1 MSHPPTSK
9 RSSSIG
15 NPVQMHEPDPPP
27 SPIKTPEDQ
36 QLSQQSGTSGTYSSP
51 QRDSSRRGE
60 SQVKMALYLSSSS
73 SSPNSPAATALTIL
87 SLSPDPSPAA
97 VTMYNS
103 PSPNSSSSSAAVTVV
118 SRCTVCP
125 DTESTLGGLK
135 LSVSDLPMLSCHYI
149 QKGLFFPRPPI
160 PFAPLLSL
168 LKSSLSR
175 ALSLFPALAGRLS
188 TLPDGRIVISCNDA
202 GADFSHAV
210 ASSLTLPLLLPTSS
224 DVPLPVKSFFPFDG
238 AVSYQ
243 GHFRPLAAFQVT
255 ELGDGAVFIGCV
267 VNHAILD
274 GTSFWNFFNTW
285 AELCRGAAPQPPDFR
300 RNFFGDST
308 AVLRFAD
315 GAGPKVTFPVNAPLR
330 ERIFHFSREA
340 IRDLKSR
347 ANGRT
352 HDSIAEIYGK
362 QIHDPKKATTAAA
375 AAEEQISSFQ
385 SLCAQL
391 WRAVTRARKH
401 LRPEATTT
409 FRMAVNCRHRVVPRV
424 DPSYFGN
431 AIQSIPT
438 TAAVGE
444 VSARELR
451 WTAGLLHQ
459 NVVAHRDETVRR
471 MVAEWEATP
480 RCFPLGNPDGAGITM
495 GSSHRFP
502 VYEGND
508 FGWGLPLAVRS
519 GRANK
524 FDGKISAFPG
534 REGGGS
540 VDLEVCLAPDTMAAL
555 LQDDEFMHYVSQDY
569 SAL

>member
-1 MSHPPTSK
+1 
-9 RSSSIG
+9 
-15 NPVQMHEPDPPP
+15 
-27 SPIKTPEDQ
+27 
-36 QLSQQSGTSGTYSSP
+36 
-51 QRDSSRRGE
+51 
-60 SQVKMALYLSSSS
+60 
-73 SSPNSPAATALTIL
+73 
-87 SLSPDPSPAA
+87 
-97 VTMYNS
+97 MYNS
-103 PSPNSSSSSAAVTVV
+103 PSPTNSFLSSSSAAVTVV
-118 SRCTVCP
+118 SKWTVYP

-149 QKGLFFPRPPI
+149 QKGVFFPRPPI

-188 TLPDGRIVISCNDA
+188 TLPDGRIIISCNDA
-202 GADFSHAV
+202 GADFSHAI
-210 ASSLTLPLLLPTSS
+210 APSLTLPLLLPTSS
-224 DVPLPVKSFFPFDG
+224 DVPLPVKSLFPFDG

-285 AELCRGAAPQPPDFR
+285 AELCRGATPHPPDLR

-315 GAGPKVTFPVNAPLR
+315 GDGPKVTFPVNAPLR

-347 ANGRT
+347 ANAQA

-362 QIHDPKKATTAAA
+362 QIHDPKKATTVAAA
-375 AAEEQISSFQ
+375 AAEDEVSSFQ

-391 WRAVTRARKH
+391 WRAVTRSRKH

-409 FRMAVNCRHRVVPRV
+409 FRMAVNCRHRVVPPV

-444 VSARELR
+444 VAARKLR
-451 WTAGLLHQ
+451 WAAGLLHGS
-459 NVVAHRDETVRR
+459 VAAHGDETVRR
-471 MVAEWEATP
+471 MVAEWEAAP

-540 VDLEVCLAPDTMAAL
+540 VDLEVCLSPDTMAAL

-569 SAL
+569 PAP